1 MVVIV
6 VVGIVAL
13 AVVGVAGLLVAR
25 SMQQSFRR
33 AVAELQRSQAAETD
47 AAIASALAHVDRL
60 NRSHLDGKSEAI
72 GAGLDAVRGEMRH
85 ELHRLSQ
92 LVARFGEAIAQ
103 RFGQVDDALRHHADA
118 TARLA
123 ASTTTLREALGSS
136 QARGRWG
143 ERMAE
148 DVLRIAGFV
157 ENVNYRKQ
165 VSTAGG
171 RARPDFAFDLPKGH
185 VLYMDVKF
193 PLAAYLRYLDAT
205 TDHERAE
212 HLRTFLRDVRARVKE
227 LSARDYAHADE
238 GGQPS
243 LDYVLLFLPN
253 EQLSGF
259 IHEHD
264 PDLLDDA
271 LRQRVVMCSPLTLF
285 AFLGVV
291 RQAFDNFMIEQTS
304 DEILRLVGSFS
315 RQWRR
320 YVESTEKVK
329 RHLDATQA
337 EFERLTT
344 TRERAVERPLR
355 QLEALREQRSLTPR
369 PDPDLDGAADAE
381 TAGALRVVEPGR

>member
-1 MVVIV
+1 
-6 VVGIVAL
+6 
-13 AVVGVAGLLVAR
+13 
-25 SMQQSFRR
+25 FRR

-92 LVARFGEAIAQ
+92 LVARSGEASAQ

-171 RARPDFAFDLPKGH
+171 RARPDFAFDLPK
-185 VLYMDVKF
+185 
-193 PLAAYLRYLDAT
+193 
-205 TDHERAE
+205 
-212 HLRTFLRDVRARVKE
+212 
-227 LSARDYAHADE
+227 
-238 GGQPS
+238 
-243 LDYVLLFLPN
+243 
-253 EQLSGF
+253 
-259 IHEHD
+259 
-264 PDLLDDA
+264 
-271 LRQRVVMCSPLTLF
+271 
-285 AFLGVV
+285 
-291 RQAFDNFMIEQTS
+291 
-304 DEILRLVGSFS
+304 
-315 RQWRR
+315 
-320 YVESTEKVK
+320 
-329 RHLDATQA
+329 
-337 EFERLTT
+337 
-344 TRERAVERPLR
+344 
-355 QLEALREQRSLTPR
+355 
-369 PDPDLDGAADAE
+369 
-381 TAGALRVVEPGR
+381 